1 MLGEIHTHTH
11 THTHPHTHTPTTHTH
26 THTNTHHPPTHTH
39 PPHTHTHS
47 NIGNSKSRNN
57 HKKHLSES
65 TPMWMSVT
73 NARKEDTVD
82 RSENK
87 GVEYVHGHWEDQE
100 QGEETLSEER
110 N

>member
-1 MLGEIHTHTH
+1 
-11 THTHPHTHTPTTHTH
+11 
-26 THTNTHHPPTHTH
+26 
-39 PPHTHTHS
+39 
-47 NIGNSKSRNN
+47 
-57 HKKHLSES
+57 
-65 TPMWMSVT
+65 MWMSVT